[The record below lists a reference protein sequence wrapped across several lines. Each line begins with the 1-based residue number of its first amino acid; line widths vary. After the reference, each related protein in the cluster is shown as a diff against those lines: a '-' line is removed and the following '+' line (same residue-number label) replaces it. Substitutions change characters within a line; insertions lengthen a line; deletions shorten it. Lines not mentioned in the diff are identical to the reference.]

1 MNCSPDNGLLPP
13 DFYSLDLLVIPKW
26 GLYANMTAQLITQ
39 ISSHFIIH
47 FNRRVV
53 ENAKRGND
61 DGIPDLAI
69 NSTEPSEEDE
79 ESQNSSPQPNNKFL
93 QIKDQSNQLDLDN
106 AKVSLSDHAFR
117 RFHRG
122 ESDKIVPRSFVKPLL
137 VVLSTSLS
145 LLVVIGCVV
154 PSYSVSFLGI
164 VGLLVE
170 SGQGFAAAETDYSV
184 TSTIQLLFD
193 QARFTGRAAD
203 FVGLGTLS
211 ILLIFTVLIVPVL
224 QSSLLLVQWF
234 IPLTRNRRHQLS
246 TALEIFSAWQY
257 IEVYLLSLLVA
268 SWQLGSISGMST
280 LRWSSS
286 LFLCYPFTQLLRSCR
301 GNDQS
306 LLRITARNFCRV
318 CLLRAIERRRRS
330 MFQSEYRC

>member
-1 MNCSPDNGLLPP
+1 VHCSPENGLLPP

-47 FNRRVV
+47 FHRRVV
-53 ENAKRGND
+53 ESAKRGND

-69 NSTEPSEEDE
+69 TTTVPSEEDE
-79 ESQNSSPQPNNKFL
+79 ESQDYPPQPDGKFL
-93 QIKDQSNQLDLDN
+93 QYQDQNIQRDHETN
-106 AKVSLSDHAFR
+106 KVRLSEHAFR

-137 VVLSTSLS
+137 VLLSTSLS
-145 LLVVIGCVV
+145 ILVVIGCVV

-184 TSTIQLLFD
+184 TTTIQLLFD
-193 QARFTGRAAD
+193 QARFTDRAAD
-203 FVGLGTLS
+203 YVGLGTLS

-224 QSSLLLVQWF
+224 QSLLLLVHWF
-234 IPLTRNRRHQLS
+234 IPLTRTRRHQLS
-246 TALEIFSAWQY
+246 TALEIFQAWQY

-268 SWQLGSISGMST
+268 SWQLGGISGMS
-280 LRWSSS
+280 LELILVSVSIPS
-286 LFLCYPFTQLLRSCR
+286 LNC
-301 GNDQS
+301 
-306 LLRITARNFCRV
+306 
-318 CLLRAIERRRRS
+318 
-330 MFQSEYRC
+330 